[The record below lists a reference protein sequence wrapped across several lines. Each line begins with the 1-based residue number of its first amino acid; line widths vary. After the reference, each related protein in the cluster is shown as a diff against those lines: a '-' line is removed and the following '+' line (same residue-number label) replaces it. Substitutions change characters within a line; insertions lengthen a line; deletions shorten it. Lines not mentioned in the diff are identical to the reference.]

1 ALMKEFFTLAELA
14 SARLPELPVN
24 QSGLHKLA
32 VRENWRGYTDR
43 VRRVS
48 GKTNASWEYHISLLP
63 RVAQTRLLIIHSAP
77 TNDGAD
83 LATEKRQ
90 Q

>member
-1 ALMKEFFTLAELA
+1 
-14 SARLPELPVN
+14 
-24 QSGLHKLA
+24 
-32 VRENWRGYTDR
+32 TDR

-90 Q
+90 QLWARYEGLSMDQKALSEERLTALVLADELAASGL